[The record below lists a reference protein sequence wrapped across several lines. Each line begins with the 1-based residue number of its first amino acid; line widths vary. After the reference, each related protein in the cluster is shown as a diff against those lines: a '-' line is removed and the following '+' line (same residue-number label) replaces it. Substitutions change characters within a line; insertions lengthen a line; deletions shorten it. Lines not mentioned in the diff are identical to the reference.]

1 MAAAAV
7 AIGAVREPWQ
17 LYLADAVL
25 ALGWAGTSLAMITN
39 TISLWFDQK
48 RGMAISLAL
57 NGASFGGIVGVPL
70 LVTLIGHIGFASA
83 MYAAAGAML
92 VLLLPVILLL
102 VGRPPDLH
110 GWYATAKARPQSST
124 EIRAWALRD
133 VGFLTV
139 TIAFALVLFAQVGFI
154 VHLISFLDPVIG
166 RERAAV
172 AVAVLT
178 AMAVIGRVLF
188 SMVIDRLNQRLA
200 SALSF
205 LSQAAAL
212 CVVINLH
219 NDYALIAACAVFG
232 FSVGNLITL
241 PSLIVQQEFDF
252 ASFGVLIS
260 LNTAINQVT
269 YAFGP
274 GVVGFLRDLVGRL
287 YAAVLSLYRAG
298 GGGRGADHGAGEA
311 KSEALVGW
319 AKARSAVPTIDLS
332 TCLARGG
339 GHATLC
345 PPYETTASPLPL
357 LQQRLDIQ
365 PLREHRELAVRP
377 ERPLL
382 LRPVPIELDAVVVGI
397 AQIERLADAVVAGA
411 VERDAGRHQ
420 AAERVG
426 ERGARR
432 IEDRDVIEAGRAGR
446 RRRAALAL
454 PGVEADVVVIAA
466 GRDEG
471 RLRAHALH
479 QLEAEHA
486 AIEGERAV
494 EVGDLEVDVADPGAG
509 MDGWALR
516 HGAAPLTNSR

>member
-1 MAAAAV
+1 MLDNPQHRTIDESSLGYEGWRIVAVCFLLATFGWGLGFYGQSVYVAELQRARGWPTSLISSGTTFFYLFGALLVVFVGEAVRKYGPRLCLIAGTLAMAAAAV

-25 ALGWAGTSLAMITN
+25 AFGWAGTSLAMITN
-39 TISLWFDQK
+39 TISLWFDHK

-70 LVTLIGHIGFASA
+70 LVTMISHVGFASA
-83 MYAAAGAML
+83 MYATSGAML
-92 VLLLPVILLL
+92 VLLLPVILFV

-110 GWYATAKARPQSST
+110 AWHGTAKAKPQSSA

-133 VGFLTV
+133 IGFLTV

-219 NDYALIAACAVFG
+219 NDYVLIGACAVFG
-232 FSVGNLITL
+232 FSVGNLITM
-241 PSLIVQQEFDF
+241 PSLIVQREFDS

-274 GVVGFLRDLVGRL
+274 GVVGLLRDFSGG
-287 YAAVLSLYRAG
+287 YALPFYLCIALEVTAAALIMV
-298 GGGRGADHGAGEA
+298 RGN
-311 KSEALVGW
+311 
-319 AKARSAVPTIDLS
+319 RF
-332 TCLARGG
+332 
-339 GHATLC
+339 
-345 PPYETTASPLPL
+345 
-357 LQQRLDIQ
+357 
-365 PLREHRELAVRP
+365 
-377 ERPLL
+377 
-382 LRPVPIELDAVVVGI
+382 
-397 AQIERLADAVVAGA
+397 
-411 VERDAGRHQ
+411 
-420 AAERVG
+420 
-426 ERGARR
+426 
-432 IEDRDVIEAGRAGR
+432 
-446 RRRAALAL
+446 RRA
-454 PGVEADVVVIAA
+454 D
-466 GRDEG
+466 
-471 RLRAHALH
+471 
-479 QLEAEHA
+479 
-486 AIEGERAV
+486 
-494 EVGDLEVDVADPGAG
+494 
-509 MDGWALR
+509 
-516 HGAAPLTNSR
+516 